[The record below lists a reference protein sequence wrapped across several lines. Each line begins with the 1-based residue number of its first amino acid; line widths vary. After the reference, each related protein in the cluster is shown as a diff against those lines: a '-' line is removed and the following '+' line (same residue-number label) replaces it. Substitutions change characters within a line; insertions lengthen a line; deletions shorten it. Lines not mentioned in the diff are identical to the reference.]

1 MRTGIVA
8 LTFLFVLIVAALWTR
23 DIAEAQTST
32 PAIQTSYYISD
43 GDQRVYV
50 NDTFTIRFSMRRTS
64 GGAGHGGISVSFPG
78 LDQANSSGSNRSYD
92 SPKASVVTDSY
103 TNGSQR
109 VSYFASGYSPIHK
122 ADGTQ
127 GEAEYLLVETDDT
140 NWPLNTY
147 RTLELEVTPKTTGLL
162 IINYRY
168 WLCGNG
174 YQNCTYG
181 PDRGTVDR
189 QQGWHVDTFRVLV
202 RNRRPAVSRESPQDR
217 RVELRPGDTQTFVAE
232 GTDRDGNLSQVEWY
246 LDDESSGGQS
256 LVPTGEYTD
265 SATHSFPNAGT
276 YRVSVTFTDTIGE
289 SGSTYWDVEVSDD
302 IDVTVASDPPRRT
315 ITVDGTDR
323 TAPYTTAWDPGTSL
337 TLDAPSPQNVF
348 GVNDRYVFSHWSHG
362 GSQRQTVRPTTDTTY
377 TANFTLQHF
386 LSTRTEP
393 RGIGIAG
400 GGQWYD
406 HGSRARVGP
415 APTLAGLQFSHW
427 EKGDGEDIGFDPAGV
442 QVTVDAAFLV
452 VAVYTQASVQAP
464 AQVSRIDSLGCAPT
478 TVQVGQTVSCRPELS
493 GGTPTEYDW
502 DAIGGSPSS
511 GAMRNFSTR
520 WDTRG
525 TKRVDFEACND
536 SGCDGQSQTILVDPG
551 QGACFI
557 NWGTLPTGNT
567 SVSGYWD
574 GNCASTHRSGGY
586 GRFYAF
592 TLTQRTRVQI
602 GLASSEDTYLYLL
615 SGADSEGSVVD
626 EDDDGGSTGN
636 NSYLDLTLEAG
647 TYTIEATT
655 YDAGATGDFSLTIT
669 VAEVEV
675 FTLTADP
682 PADLHK
688 VAELQAEL
696 EKQEAELNKDNPDP
710 PIEIPLLQMLRR
722 VDHTAIFVVETDDAD
737 NEYATRFSLAV
748 AGSQDDVTVTIT
760 ASAEKDITILSSGG
774 LFGTDYNEEL
784 GLEGSLTVRTVD
796 AGGRAFIIKGECLAE
811 GGFAVILVEDKD
823 LHMVDEG
830 AILCEQKV
838 IVGIPEP
845 VAACIQALTTVS
857 SPLHGVSPIRGAWTG
872 HCSSEHRG
880 GRYARYYAF
889 TLPPV
894 PPGSSRTVDVTLES
908 FDADAYLYL
917 LEGEGTDGRVIAEND
932 NGPLQASQSQI
943 SIPLPGGTYTVEA
956 TTEERGV
963 TGEFFLTVSTIT
975 VTVPPPLIDSTG
987 CAPLEVLVGEVVT
1000 CRPTLSGG
1008 EPTRY
1013 LWGAIGGD
1021 PWSGTDETFS
1031 TQWDTPGEKRVVFE
1045 ACNDAGCDTGEQSIT
1060 VDAPVP
1066 PPPPVALGDPT
1077 NLRASSSGPGQV
1089 RLTWR
1094 PTPGAEVHWLWS
1106 VKANSSGGKWTE
1118 ASGVAG
1124 SAIITD
1130 LESGQTYWFMV
1141 LAGGTVNGAPVW
1153 SQWSNRVEFLVA
1165 DAGRTERFTAISA
1178 GVHHT
1183 CGVKTDGTL
1192 ACWGRNDDGQATP
1205 REGRFQSVSAG
1216 DDYSCGVKNDGELSC
1231 WGNNLYGRAT
1241 PPSGRFVQV
1250 SAGNRFACGLREDR
1264 STSCWGDE
1272 YNGSDIVTTVPYAS
1286 VTTGGVFACGLRENG
1301 TVVCWTRNP
1310 FARRQP
1316 PGSQFKSISSGVFH
1330 SCGVR
1335 DDDTLACWDN
1345 TQTDGP
1351 IVHVADHGQSR
1362 PPAGRFLSVSSGELF
1377 SCAVRQDDGGISCWG
1392 LGGYGQ
1398 TMPPAGSFVAVSAG
1412 SLHACGLRRD
1422 GSVEC
1427 WGSDD
1432 DGRLEP
1438 PQDAP
1443 ATAFASASANGLHSC
1458 GLQTD
1463 GRVVCWGDDEFGQVP
1478 APDGRFDSVSAGARH
1493 NCALKQDGSVVCWG
1507 WNEYG
1512 QTASPPGPFT
1522 SVSAGGVHTCALD
1535 QDGFLACWGW
1545 DVYGQTAFPQ
1555 GAFSSVSAG
1564 VFHTCGVRASGTPA
1578 CWGDN
1583 RYGQADVPPGGFRT
1597 VSAGGY
1603 HTCGVKVDGG
1613 VSCWGSDEYG
1623 QAAAP
1628 AGQFTSVSAGLY
1640 HSCGVRVGGA
1650 VSCWGWNEH
1659 NQNEPPEGSFASVSV
1674 AWNHTCGL
1682 QTDGSVICWGSDEQ
1696 GQTDAPQVSSR
1707 GIGLSWTGEEPFASV
1722 SVGSNH
1728 TCGVRESGT
1737 VTCWGRGSNGEST
1750 PPVGRFATV
1759 SVGDDYTCGLKGD
1772 GSVDCWGVIFLAPS
1786 ILRDNRFTAV
1796 DSSSSGRAC
1805 GLTEGGQIIC
1815 WGSYSVPVS
1824 SPPGFG
1830 DPPPGQFKQIS
1841 IGAHS
1846 CAVARDSTVT
1856 CWGYREETRCS
1867 WQILPFAEFK
1877 LEGTVEATRSLS
1889 SVVIKGFVT
1898 STNSGGLRKREY
1910 AGQQDLGSMSANSIS
1925 PFSIATAGPTDFAP
1939 SVTTTHGCDY
1949 EFEWEP

>member
-43 GDQRVYV
+43 ADQRVYV

-181 PDRGTVDR
+181 PDHGTVDR

-337 TLDAPSPQNVF
+337 TLDAPSPQNVS

-362 GSQRQTVRPTTDTTY
+362 GSQRQTVRPATDTTY

-406 HGSRARVGP
+406 HGSVATVGP
-415 APTLAGLQFSHW
+415 APILAGLQFSHW
-427 EKGDGEDIGFDPAGV
+427 EKGGGADIGFDPAGV

-452 VAVYTQASVQAP
+452 VAVYTPASVQAP
-464 AQVSRIDSLGCAPT
+464 AQAPRIDSLGCAPT

-525 TKRVDFEACND
+525 TKRIDFEACND
-536 SGCDGQSQTILVDPG
+536 SGCDGQSQTILVDPS

-567 SVSGYWD
+567 SVSGSWD
-574 GNCASTHRSGGY
+574 GNCASTHRSGRY

-636 NSYLDLTLEAG
+636 NSRLDLTLEAG

-655 YDAGATGDFSLTIT
+655 YDAGATGDFSLAIT

-710 PIEIPLLQMLRR
+710 PIEIPLLEMLRR
-722 VDHTAIFVVETDDAD
+722 VDHTAIFVVETDDED
-737 NEYATRFSLAV
+737 NEYAVRFSLAV
-748 AGSQDDVTVTIT
+748 AGSGDDVTVTIT

-784 GLEGSLTVRTVD
+784 DLEGSLTVRATD
-796 AGGRAFIIKGECLAE
+796 AGSRPFEIQGECLAE

-830 AILCEQKV
+830 AILCEQQI

-880 GRYARYYAF
+880 GRYARYYTF

-917 LEGEGTDGRVIAEND
+917 LEGEGTDGRVIAENG
-932 NGPLQASQSQI
+932 NGPLQASQSRI

-963 TGEFFLTVSTIT
+963 TGEFFLTVSYIT
-975 VTVPPPLIDSTG
+975 LSVPPPLIDSTG

-1021 PWSGTDETFS
+1021 PWSGTDEAFS

-1045 ACNDAGCDTGEQSIT
+1045 ACNDAGCDTGEQTIT
-1060 VDAPVP
+1060 VDAPAP
-1066 PPPPVALGDPT
+1066 PPLPSVPLGDPT
-1077 NLRASSSGPGQV
+1077 GLRASPSGPGQV

-1094 PTPGAEVHWLWS
+1094 PAPGAEVHWLWS
-1106 VKANSSGGKWTE
+1106 VKVDGTGGKYTR
-1118 ASGVAG
+1118 ASGTASTTTVMG
-1124 SAIITD
+1124 
-1130 LESGQTYWFMV
+1130 LENGQNYWFIII
-1141 LAGGTVNGAPVW
+1141 AGRNVNGIREW
-1153 SQWSNRVEFLVA
+1153 SQWSQWVNFRVSRAAAQVVNDDRAALIALYHAAGGPNWANSTNWLSAAPLNQWYGVTT
-1165 DAGRTERFTAISA
+1165 DAGGRVTELNLHNNQLSGEI
-1178 GVHHT
+1178 
-1183 CGVKTDGTL
+1183 
-1192 ACWGRNDDGQATP
+1192 P
-1205 REGRFQSVSAG
+1205 RELGNLSNLTNLYLHNNQLSGEIPRELGNLSNLTNLYLVNNQLTG
-1216 DDYSCGVKNDGELSC
+1216 PIPGEL
-1231 WGNNLYGRAT
+1231 GNLSNLRKLLLHINQISGEIPVELSNLSNLTDLYLDSNRLAGPIPSELSNLSNLIGLHLSTNQLTGAIPRELSTLSNLARLDLGDNQLSGTIPAELSNLTSLTSLTLNSNRLTGEIPPELGDFTNFTYLNLYDNQLTGEIPRELGNLSNLNYLFLSNNRLTGEIPPELGNLSNLLRVTLHNNQLTGRIPRELGNLSNLTHAY
-1241 PPSGRFVQV
+1241 F
-1250 SAGNRFACGLREDR
+1250 AGNRLTGC
-1264 STSCWGDE
+1264 
-1272 YNGSDIVTTVPYAS
+1272 VPS
-1286 VTTGGVFACGLRENG
+1286 
-1301 TVVCWTRNP
+1301 
-1310 FARRQP
+1310 
-1316 PGSQFKSISSGVFH
+1316 
-1330 SCGVR
+1330 
-1335 DDDTLACWDN
+1335 
-1345 TQTDGP
+1345 
-1351 IVHVADHGQSR
+1351 
-1362 PPAGRFLSVSSGELF
+1362 
-1377 SCAVRQDDGGISCWG
+1377 
-1392 LGGYGQ
+1392 
-1398 TMPPAGSFVAVSAG
+1398 
-1412 SLHACGLRRD
+1412 
-1422 GSVEC
+1422 
-1427 WGSDD
+1427 
-1432 DGRLEP
+1432 
-1438 PQDAP
+1438 
-1443 ATAFASASANGLHSC
+1443 
-1458 GLQTD
+1458 GLQD
-1463 GRVVCWGDDEFGQVP
+1463 VQ
-1478 APDGRFDSVSAGARH
+1478 H
-1493 NCALKQDGSVVCWG
+1493 NDFAILGI
-1507 WNEYG
+1507 
-1512 QTASPPGPFT
+1512 PF
-1522 SVSAGGVHTCALD
+1522 C
-1535 QDGFLACWGW
+1535 
-1545 DVYGQTAFPQ
+1545 
-1555 GAFSSVSAG
+1555 
-1564 VFHTCGVRASGTPA
+1564 
-1578 CWGDN
+1578 
-1583 RYGQADVPPGGFRT
+1583 
-1597 VSAGGY
+1597 
-1603 HTCGVKVDGG
+1603 
-1613 VSCWGSDEYG
+1613 
-1623 QAAAP
+1623 AAAP
-1628 AGQFTSVSAGLY
+1628 VGSPPASQQAPDLVVTLTISGGGLLYSAATAT
-1640 HSCGVRVGGA
+1640 VTATVA
-1650 VSCWGWNEH
+1650 NE
-1659 NQNEPPEGSFASVSV
+1659 GDATASVYTLRFYRSQDRRFTNNNV
-1674 AWNHTCGL
+1674 
-1682 QTDGSVICWGSDEQ
+1682 TDSFSTEDLRPSTNSIWHLGFTVPSDE
-1696 GQTDAPQVSSR
+1696 GDYYFAACVVEVPGESDTTNNCSD
-1707 GIGLSWTGEEPFASV
+1707 WTSASILHPV
-1722 SVGSNH
+1722 TLTTSDCNTGNILG
-1728 TCGVRESGT
+1728 GVPDSTEISGT
-1737 VTCWGRGSNGEST
+1737 VLARHA
-1750 PPVGRFATV
+1750 VGQAN
-1759 SVGDDYTCGLKGD
+1759 
-1772 GSVDCWGVIFLAPS
+1772 VIWRVIDAFG
-1786 ILRDNRFTAV
+1786 NT
-1796 DSSSSGRAC
+1796 DSSGIER
-1805 GLTEGGQIIC
+1805 
-1815 WGSYSVPVS
+1815 
-1824 SPPGFG
+1824 
-1830 DPPPGQFKQIS
+1830 
-1841 IGAHS
+1841 
-1846 CAVARDSTVT
+1846 
-1856 CWGYREETRCS
+1856 
-1867 WQILPFAEFK
+1867 
-1877 LEGTVEATRSLS
+1877 
-1889 SVVIKGFVT
+1889 
-1898 STNSGGLRKREY
+1898 
-1910 AGQQDLGSMSANSIS
+1910 LGSMTAGETKDFSIS
-1925 PFSIATAGPTDFAP
+1925 TAWGGLNNTCDP
-1939 SVTTTHGCDY
+1939 SLQWVY
-1949 EFEWEP
+1949 

>member
-181 PDRGTVDR
+181 PDHGTVDR

-323 TAPYTTAWDPGTSL
+323 TTPYTTAWDPGTSL

-464 AQVSRIDSLGCAPT
+464 AQVPRIDSLGCAPT

-574 GNCASTHRSGGY
+574 GNCASTHRSGRY

-592 TLTQRTRVQI
+592 ALTQRTRVQI

-636 NSYLDLTLEAG
+636 NSHLDLTLEAG

-760 ASAEKDITILSSGG
+760 ASAEKDITILNSGG
-774 LFGTDYNEEL
+774 LFGTDYNGEL
-784 GLEGSLTVRTVD
+784 YLEGSLTVRATH
-796 AGGRAFIIKGECLAE
+796 AGSRPFEIVGECLAE

-845 VAACIQALTTVS
+845 GAACIQALTTVS

-872 HCSSEHRG
+872 HCSSEHSG
-880 GRYARYYAF
+880 GRYARYYTF

-894 PPGSSRTVDVTLES
+894 SPGSSRTVDVTLES

-917 LEGEGTDGRVIAEND
+917 LEGDGTDGRVIAEND

-956 TTEERGV
+956 TTKERGV
-963 TGEFFLTVSTIT
+963 TGEFFLTVSYIT
-975 VTVPPPLIDSTG
+975 LSVPPPLIASMG
-987 CAPLEVLVGEVVT
+987 CAPLEVLVGESVT
-1000 CRPTLSGG
+1000 CRPTLRGG

-1013 LWGAIGGD
+1013 LWGAIGGN
-1021 PWSGTDETFS
+1021 PWSGTDANFS
-1031 TQWDTPGEKRVVFE
+1031 TQWDTSGEKRIVFE
-1045 ACNDAGCDTGEQSIT
+1045 ACNDAGCDTGEQTIT
-1060 VDAPVP
+1060 VDAPAP
-1066 PPPPVALGDPT
+1066 LPPPVALGDPT
-1077 NLRASSSGPGQV
+1077 NLRPAAAGPGQA
-1089 RLTWR
+1089 RLIWQ
-1094 PTPGAEVHWLWS
+1094 PGANAEVHWIWS
-1106 VKANSSGGKWTE
+1106 VKSDGTGGKYTR
-1118 ASGVAG
+1118 ASGTDNTATVAG
-1124 SAIITD
+1124 LETGQNYLFTII
-1130 LESGQTYWFMV
+1130 SGRN
-1141 LAGGTVNGAPVW
+1141 VNGVQEW
-1153 SQWSNRVEFLVA
+1153 SQWSQWVNFLVSGAAVQVANDDRAALLTLYNATGGPNWANNQNWASDEPLDQWYGVTTDGAGRVTELDLDGNHLSGEIPRELGDLSNLTRLFLDGNQLTGPIPPELGDLSNLTRLFLFGNRLSGEIPPELGDLSNLTRLFLDGNQLTGPIPPELGDLSNLTHLFLFGNHLSGEIPRELGDLSNLTLLFLDDNRLTGPIPPELGDLSNLTRLFLFGNRLSGEIPRELGDLSNLTLLFLDDNRLTGPIPPELGDLSNLTRLFLDDNQLTGPIPPELGNLSNLTRLFLDDNQLTGPIPPELGNLSNLTHLFLDDNQLTGPIPPELGNLDNLVWLYLAGNQLRGCVPARLQDVQDNDFDDLGRPFCGTAGGAPPASQQAPDLGVTLTISGGGLLYSGATATVIATVFNEGDGVAPGYTLLYYRSQDRRFTNDNVTNSVNAGALPPSTNRIWDLGFTVPA
-1165 DAGRTERFTAISA
+1165 DAGDYYFA
-1178 GVHHT
+1178 
-1183 CGVKTDGTL
+1183 
-1192 ACWGRNDDGQATP
+1192 AC
-1205 REGRFQSVSAG
+1205 V
-1216 DDYSCGVKNDGELSC
+1216 
-1231 WGNNLYGRAT
+1231 
-1241 PPSGRFVQV
+1241 
-1250 SAGNRFACGLREDR
+1250 
-1264 STSCWGDE
+1264 
-1272 YNGSDIVTTVPYAS
+1272 
-1286 VTTGGVFACGLRENG
+1286 GGV
-1301 TVVCWTRNP
+1301 
-1310 FARRQP
+1310 
-1316 PGSQFKSISSGVFH
+1316 PGES
-1330 SCGVR
+1330 
-1335 DDDTLACWDN
+1335 DTTDN
-1345 TQTDGP
+1345 
-1351 IVHVADHGQSR
+1351 
-1362 PPAGRFLSVSSGELF
+1362 
-1377 SCAVRQDDGGISCWG
+1377 C
-1392 LGGYGQ
+1392 
-1398 TMPPAGSFVAVSAG
+1398 
-1412 SLHACGLRRD
+1412 
-1422 GSVEC
+1422 
-1427 WGSDD
+1427 SDW
-1432 DGRLEP
+1432 
-1438 PQDAP
+1438 
-1443 ATAFASASANGLHSC
+1443 ASASVLHPVT
-1458 GLQTD
+1458 L
-1463 GRVVCWGDDEFGQVP
+1463 
-1478 APDGRFDSVSAGARH
+1478 
-1493 NCALKQDGSVVCWG
+1493 
-1507 WNEYG
+1507 
-1512 QTASPPGPFT
+1512 TASD
-1522 SVSAGGVHTCALD
+1522 C
-1535 QDGFLACWGW
+1535 
-1545 DVYGQTAFPQ
+1545 
-1555 GAFSSVSAG
+1555 
-1564 VFHTCGVRASGTPA
+1564 
-1578 CWGDN
+1578 
-1583 RYGQADVPPGGFRT
+1583 RT
-1597 VSAGGY
+1597 EN
-1603 HTCGVKVDGG
+1603 T
-1613 VSCWGSDEYG
+1613 
-1623 QAAAP
+1623 
-1628 AGQFTSVSAGLY
+1628 L
-1640 HSCGVRVGGA
+1640 GA
-1650 VSCWGWNEH
+1650 VPDSTE
-1659 NQNEPPEGSFASVSV
+1659 
-1674 AWNHTCGL
+1674 
-1682 QTDGSVICWGSDEQ
+1682 I
-1696 GQTDAPQVSSR
+1696 
-1707 GIGLSWTGEEPFASV
+1707 
-1722 SVGSNH
+1722 
-1728 TCGVRESGT
+1728 SGT
-1737 VTCWGRGSNGEST
+1737 VLAR
-1750 PPVGRFATV
+1750 RAV
-1759 SVGDDYTCGLKGD
+1759 SQAN
-1772 GSVDCWGVIFLAPS
+1772 VIWRVIDAFG
-1786 ILRDNRFTAV
+1786 NT
-1796 DSSSSGRAC
+1796 DSSGI
-1805 GLTEGGQIIC
+1805 EQ
-1815 WGSYSVPVS
+1815 
-1824 SPPGFG
+1824 
-1830 DPPPGQFKQIS
+1830 
-1841 IGAHS
+1841 
-1846 CAVARDSTVT
+1846 
-1856 CWGYREETRCS
+1856 
-1867 WQILPFAEFK
+1867 
-1877 LEGTVEATRSLS
+1877 
-1889 SVVIKGFVT
+1889 
-1898 STNSGGLRKREY
+1898 
-1910 AGQQDLGSMSANSIS
+1910 LGSMTAGETKDFSIS
-1925 PFSIATAGPTDFAP
+1925 TAWGGLNYT
-1939 SVTTTHGCDY
+1939 CDPELRWVY
-1949 EFEWEP
+1949 